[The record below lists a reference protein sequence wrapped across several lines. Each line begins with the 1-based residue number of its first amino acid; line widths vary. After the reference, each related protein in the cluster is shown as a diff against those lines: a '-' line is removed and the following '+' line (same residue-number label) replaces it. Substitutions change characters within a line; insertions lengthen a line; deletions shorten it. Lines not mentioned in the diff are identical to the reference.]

1 MCGGTFKGPVGTS
14 WEKSIRIIGFEAAL
28 AEPAIPLEVVQKA
41 PDGGSAESTAATV
54 PVMFRI
60 ASRPHAPAL
69 SLTPS
74 AQARKGAALFDNH
87 IVFNPFRLSLRP
99 FRNWALGT
107 GGAAGAWG
115 RDEIRNIIG
124 SVNYSIMTFGSS
136 GTGSFTVTDI
146 GSYTTASGGANTR
159 YSSINFNPAR
169 VVPTGPQNVPPHI
182 WQPIILYLGRPA

>member
-1 MCGGTFKGPVGTS
+1 MVQSGFPVPPLHVRCAPLL
-14 WEKSIRIIGFEAAL
+14 EENAPELLAL
-28 AEPAIPLEVVQKA
+28 K
-41 PDGGSAESTAATV
+41 ESTPSW
-54 PVMFRI
+54 PVMLRI
-60 ASRPHAPAL
+60 SSLPHAPA
-69 SLTPS
+69 SAPCPS
-74 AQARKGAALFDNH
+74 AQFRKGRRQGEKP
-87 IVFNPFRLSLRP
+87 FNPMEFSKSRAR